1 MQVCTVR
8 MDTTP
13 EEDAH
18 IFGKAFDLT
27 FGGRLYESKESG
39 ATYID
44 LPKVSTVFTIPD
56 ASFNFEELETIHMDT

>member
-13 EEDAH
+13 EEDAE
-18 IFGKAFDLT
+18 IFGKDFTLT
-27 FGGRLYESKESG
+27 FGGKLFESKDSG
-39 ATYID
+39 ANYIE
-44 LPKVSTVFTIPD
+44 LPTVSTGFTIPE